1 MFFRGLLYGLFTRDI
16 APIPEIRLAEGEMFP
31 MNCKRWVGFLS
42 VILFSMVGCASA
54 DDPGARPLSRQQSA
68 TIQSLKE
75 EILRLN
81 QELDERG
88 SSREDLESV
97 KPKVEKMFGEQIV
110 RGDVR
115 VVMDP
120 RGLVVTVL
128 DHALFDPDETQ
139 FTSSGEELLGKMA
152 SVLSSDLLKN
162 QVTLEGHTDNQ
173 PIEDAGGVTNWEYS
187 MGRAIAV
194 LHYFVD
200 VKELTP
206 ERFGVA
212 GYAEY
217 RPVASNATEEGRDR
231 NRRVEI
237 VIAPERSSDA
247 SDRQ

>member
-1 MFFRGLLYGLFTRDI
+1 
-16 APIPEIRLAEGEMFP
+16 
-31 MNCKRWVGFLS
+31 MNCKRWVSFLS
-42 VILFSMVGCASA
+42 LTLFAMIGCANA

-68 TIQSLKE
+68 TIESLKG

-81 QELDERG
+81 QELDEKG
-88 SSREDLESV
+88 SSREDLQAV

-110 RGDVR
+110 RGDVW
-115 VVMDP
+115 VATDS

-139 FTSSGEELLGKMA
+139 FTSAGEETLGKIA

-162 QVTLEGHTDNQ
+162 RITLEGHTDNQ

-194 LHYFVD
+194 LHYFID

-237 VIAPERSSDA
+237 VIAPGRSSDA
-247 SDRQ
+247 PDR

>member
-1 MFFRGLLYGLFTRDI
+1 MDCKKWFCFLSFVLFTM
-16 APIPEIRLAEGEMFP
+16 G
-31 MNCKRWVGFLS
+31 
-42 VILFSMVGCASA
+42 GCASA
-54 DDPGARPLSRQQSA
+54 DDLGERPLSRQESA
-68 TIQSLKE
+68 TLSSLQS

-81 QELDERG
+81 QELEG
-88 SSREDLESV
+88 TVSSREALEAA
-97 KPKVEKMFGEQIV
+97 KPKLEKMFVGPIA

-115 VVMDP
+115 VVLDP

-139 FTSSGEELLGKMA
+139 FTSSGEELLGKIA
-152 SVLSSDLLKN
+152 SVLSADLRKN
-162 QVTLEGHTDNQ
+162 RVTLEGHTDNQ

-187 MGRAIAV
+187 IGRATAV
-194 LHYFVD
+194 LHYFID
-200 VKELTP
+200 VKELSP

-247 SDRQ
+247 PGR

>member
-1 MFFRGLLYGLFTRDI
+1 
-16 APIPEIRLAEGEMFP
+16 
-31 MNCKRWVGFLS
+31 MNCNRWVSFLS
-42 VILFSMVGCASA
+42 LILFSMVGCVSA
-54 DDPGARPLSRQQSA
+54 DDPGSHPLSRQQSA
-68 TIQSLKE
+68 TIESLKN

-81 QELDERG
+81 QELDG
-88 SSREDLESV
+88 KVSSREDLQTV
-97 KPKVEKMFGEQIV
+97 KPKIEKILGEQMV
-110 RGDVR
+110 RGDVK

-139 FTSSGEELLGKMA
+139 FTSAGEDILGEIA

-162 QVTLEGHTDNQ
+162 RVTLEGHTDNQ

-194 LHYFVD
+194 LHYFID
-200 VKELTP
+200 VKELSP

-237 VIAPERSSDA
+237 VIVPGGSFNA
-247 SDRQ
+247 SNR